1 MQALAAITKR
11 LQVLHD
17 GGYAHR
23 NIKPS
28 NILWLPHSNSWA
40 LTDLRCAAR
49 IGEPAAAARDLRLA
63 YAAPELAPRP
73 GSGRRNGGA
82 RLQRVE
88 AASDAWALGVIAVQL
103 LTGSCPLDDSTAS
116 SRKEVRPSAHALVKH
131 ASMDWTSSLK

>member
-11 LQVLHD
+11 LQALHD
-17 GGYAHR
+17 AGYAHR
-23 NIKPS
+23 NVKPS
-28 NILWLPHSNSWA
+28 NILWLPHTNAWA

-88 AASDAWALGVIAVQL
+88 AASDAWALGIIAVQL
-103 LTGSCPLDDSTAS
+103 LTGTCPLDDSTPA
-116 SRKEVRPSAHALVKH
+116 SRKEVRRSR
-131 ASMDWTSSLK
+131 SSPTLPPPPAAVPH